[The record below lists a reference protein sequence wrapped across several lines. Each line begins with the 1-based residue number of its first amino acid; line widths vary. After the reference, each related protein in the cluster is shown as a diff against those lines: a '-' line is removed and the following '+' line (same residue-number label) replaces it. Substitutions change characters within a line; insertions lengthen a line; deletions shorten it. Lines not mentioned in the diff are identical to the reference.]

1 MDRFLFQEELQ
12 EKLNQKE
19 KEQNFYIRK
28 DLRAC
33 FVKINQTQ
41 TFSES
46 EKKKFAE
53 AVNNLTEA
61 LNYKNYRTRI
71 HVKPAIAC

>member
-1 MDRFLFQEELQ
+1 MKDFFQEELQ
-12 EKLNQKE
+12 EKLSQKE
-19 KEQNFYIRK
+19 KEQNFYITQ

-33 FVKINQTQ
+33 FMKINQTQ

-61 LNYKNYRTRI
+61 LNNKNYRTRI
-71 HVKPAIAC
+71 HAKAAMAC